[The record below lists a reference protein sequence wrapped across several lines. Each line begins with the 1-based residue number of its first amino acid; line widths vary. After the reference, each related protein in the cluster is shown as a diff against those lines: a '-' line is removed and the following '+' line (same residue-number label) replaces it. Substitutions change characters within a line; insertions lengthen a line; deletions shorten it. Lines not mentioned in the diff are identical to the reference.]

1 MEAICPISTRSVISN
16 RFADPRLSVEPKDK
30 TRCFVHLEKIPEAAV
45 ELTECSR
52 IMKSLSVSN
61 S

>member
-16 RFADPRLSVEPKDK
+16 RFGDPRLSVEPKDK
-30 TRCFVHLEKIPEAAV
+30 TRWFVHLENISEAAV
-45 ELTECSR
+45 ELTESSR
-52 IMKSLSVSN
+52 IMKSVSVSN